1 MTISCNKASQCL
13 KSTRARMRWRKKAE
27 YKEGRRERGSKGER
41 EGGKD
46 RVSEKR
52 KATQNEAKLV
62 WAAMRNA
69 TAQVCCAR
77 VMLRGGRLPPTSP

>member
-1 MTISCNKASQCL
+1 M
-13 KSTRARMRWRKKAE
+13 E
-27 YKEGRRERGSKGER
+27 EEGRIQRGAKRERERRGER
-41 EGGKD
+41 EGERD

-77 VMLRGGRLPPTSP
+77 VMLRGGGVPPTSP